1 MCLLCDYHHDRI
13 DHGWTIQMRDG
24 IPWFTPPAFI
34 DPTQTPL
41 RNERP

>member
-13 DHGWTIQMRDG
+13 DHGWTIHMQHG

-34 DPTQTPL
+34 DPTRTPL